1 MATITVKEQPRIV
14 SRRTSW
20 QGSVEVNGETVDFRY
35 VDDWDGLE
43 FYVYRDNNYRE
54 VSRDDMTEAEQ
65 IAFDLCVEYN
75 VEEIGA
81 AGETFEFPDDF

>member
-1 MATITVKEQPRIV
+1 MATISVKQKPLIV
-14 SRRTSW
+14 IIRSSW
-20 QGSVEVNGETVDFRY
+20 QGIVEVNWETVDFRY